1 MYSVC
6 VCVHVC
12 VCVRAHVCVCVCVC
26 VRVCVC
32 VCACTCVYA
41 WDVQTL
47 TTKIASFSR
56 HFSTALYFPYDPT
69 PSATPLLPQGLQF
82 LVQSPKHPAY
92 VEGRIEAFLKKAEVQ
107 M

>member
-6 VCVHVC
+6 M
-12 VCVRAHVCVCVCVC
+12 CVC
-26 VRVCVC
+26 VRVRACVC
-32 VCACTCVYA
+32 VRVRACVCMCVCVGCT
-41 WDVQTL
+41 DSCNKNCQL
-47 TTKIASFSR
+47 QPS
-56 HFSTALYFPYDPT
+56 FSTALYFPYGPT